1 VQTKVSKIDPQKP
14 DPLLIEEAAALIRAG
29 GLVVYPTETVY
40 GLAADIFNQ
49 RAVTKIFKVKGRSFA
64 KPLAVCPASLEDLNF
79 LVEDPPIFAREITRH
94 FLPGPL
100 TLIFR
105 RSRAVSSMITCGGE
119 TVGIR
124 FPSNPIAL
132 SLSRAVKVP
141 LALTSAN
148 FSGQPS
154 PVMTEQVLEGIGRR
168 VDLILDGGPTELG
181 MESTVLDLTRMPPV
195 VLREGAIPV
204 QEIERFLKD
213 IGVKSS

>member
-1 VQTKVSKIDPQKP
+1 MQAKVSKIDPQKP
-14 DPLLIEEAAALIRAG
+14 DPLLIEEAAVFIRAG

-40 GLAADIFNQ
+40 GLAADAFNQ
-49 RAVTKIFKVKGRSFA
+49 RAVTKIFEVKGRSFT
-64 KPLAVCPASLEDLNF
+64 KPLAVCPVSLEDLNF
-79 LVEDPPIFAREITRH
+79 LVEDPPSFVREITER

-105 RSRAVSSMITCGGE
+105 RSRAVPSLITCGGE

-148 FSGQPS
+148 FSGYPS
-154 PVMTEQVLEGIGRR
+154 PVVTEQVLGGIGRR
-168 VDLILDGGPTELG
+168 VDLILDGGPTELKT
-181 MESTVLDLTRMPPV
+181 ESTVLDLTRMPPV
-195 VLREGAIPV
+195 VLREGAVPA
-204 QEIERFLKD
+204 QEIERFLRY